1 MKRLSMVLVLTLFAF
16 GGIAIPQTAAGQNSP
31 VSAEDLVLTIAEDE
45 SWSYSTDATGD
56 PIHNMV
62 PMMIDGAP
70 QLDFA
75 PPVLDLYERHQL
87 VNAYA
92 WSADVLPEYYE
103 PISTTIEI
111 RVMQF
116 SSEENATAF
125 LDEFYGQLVE
135 LSAPEAHVTAI
146 DPLPESELNML
157 GITSMV
163 AFTSYESGESMG
175 MAGSARYLTQV
186 GDTVISV
193 QVTGPFVDYNFDI
206 AFWLLE
212 AQVDCVNADTTCEPI
227 PMPNGDGRWQL
238 TERGIVFLTEGD
250 AENEWARWIFP
261 IDEPVTAPEWSV
273 TIP

>member
-1 MKRLSMVLVLTLFAF
+1 MKRLTILLTMILLAMSSVPA
-16 GGIAIPQTAAGQNSP
+16 GMATANQVGATS
-31 VSAEDLVLTIAEDE
+31 VEEMVLTIAEDDA
-45 SWSYSTDATGD
+45 WSYSTGANGE
-56 PIHNMV
+56 PMQNMV
-62 PMMIDGAP
+62 AMMVEGEP

-75 PPVLDLYERHQL
+75 PAVLDMYERHQL
-87 VNAYA
+87 ENAYA
-92 WSADVLPEYYE
+92 WSADLRPQYYE

-116 SSEENATAF
+116 ASDENASEF
-125 LDEFYGQLVE
+125 LNEFYDQLVE
-135 LSAPEAHVTAI
+135 LSAPEAQVAGI
-146 DPLPESELNML
+146 DPLPESKLNLL

-163 AFTSYESGESMG
+163 DFTSYESGESMG
-175 MAGSARYLTQV
+175 MAGSARYLAQV
-186 GDTVISV
+186 NDTVISV

-212 AQVDCVNADTTCEPI
+212 AQADCVTTGTLCEPT

-250 AENEWARWIFP
+250 VGNDWARWIFP
-261 IDEPVTAPEWSV
+261 LENPVPAPEWSV